1 MQDFLFVT
9 LFIFFPLIALCFLKW
24 LKISFF
30 RISLPSM
37 VILFM
42 FTFAYIGVLPLYFGW
57 VRTTGTYEE
66 KLLITMVFWGSSL
79 SICGLLGGFIFSK
92 SILKLRIKPLRVGSS
107 VLTKGDIFGLII
119 TLFLSSIILAVYI
132 SKIDRIA
139 LLVALRDGIAESKVA
154 RSAMGNAFQGKY
166 HWYRL
171 FFREILSFVSFTF
184 FSNWLLQKRKS
195 SLFFFIISFILA
207 SFAALMATEKAPFA
221 WLIVGL
227 FLTFLITRRQG
238 RVPVKS
244 IVLLFSSMLAIV
256 PIMYIF
262 FMGSRDWQSGATSLF
277 SRAFTG
283 GITPAS
289 FYLEVFPAQK
299 DFLLGQTFPNPGGI
313 LPFKPYRYT
322 VELMNMRFPH
332 LQEMGIVGSMPTA
345 FWGEAYINFG
355 WTGVFIIPVILGA
368 WIWIVA
374 YAIGKMKDSPIKNG
388 TLVLSILHFKD
399 ISVSGFS
406 GFFIDTG
413 LISIFI
419 ILSLN
424 MSLARLISATVRKTK
439 ARPKL
444 LEVE

>member
-1 MQDFLFVT
+1 MHDFLFVSS
-9 LFIFFPLIALCFLKW
+9 FMFFPLVVLFFFKYLN
-24 LKISFF
+24 LNFF
-30 RISLPSM
+30 RISLPST

-42 FTFAYIGVLPLYFGW
+42 FTFAYIGILPLYFGW
-57 VRTTGTYEE
+57 ARTTGTCEE
-66 KLLITMVFWGSSL
+66 KLLITMVFFGSSL
-79 SICGLLGGFIFSK
+79 SICGLLVGFMLSR
-92 SILKLRIKPLRVGSS
+92 SILNLRVEPLRIKSPT
-107 VLTKGDIFGLII
+107 LTKGDMLGLII
-119 TLFLSSIILAVYI
+119 TLFISSIILAVYI

-139 LLVALRDGIAESKVA
+139 LFVALRDGITEAKVA
-154 RSAMGNAFQGKY
+154 RSAMGNAFQEKY

-184 FSNWLLQKRKS
+184 FSNWLLKKRKS
-195 SLFFFIISFILA
+195 SFFLFTLSFFFT
-207 SFAALMATEKAPFA
+207 SFAALMATEKAPFV

-388 TLVLSILHFKD
+388 ALVLSILHFKD

-419 ILSLN
+419 ILFFN
-424 MSLARLISATVRKTK
+424 IRLARLISATVRKLK
-439 ARPKL
+439 ARQKL
-444 LEVE
+444 IEI